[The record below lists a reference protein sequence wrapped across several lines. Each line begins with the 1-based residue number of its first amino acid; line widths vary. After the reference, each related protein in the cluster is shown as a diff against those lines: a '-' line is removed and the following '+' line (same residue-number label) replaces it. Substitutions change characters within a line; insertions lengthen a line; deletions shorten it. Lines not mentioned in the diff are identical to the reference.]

1 MKQTINFS
9 DFCDAFRDFDRNE
22 NFSYEGLEL
31 LFDMLEE
38 IDENWELDVI
48 ALCCDYSEDGWES
61 IADNYSID
69 LEDREDE
76 DEKKEAVKEYL
87 NENTFLVG
95 ETNGNFIYQLF

>member
-1 MKQTINFS
+1 MQQSINLYQFR
-9 DFCDAFRDFDRNE
+9 DAFRDMDRKE

-48 ALCCDYSEDGWES
+48 ALCCDYSEDDWES